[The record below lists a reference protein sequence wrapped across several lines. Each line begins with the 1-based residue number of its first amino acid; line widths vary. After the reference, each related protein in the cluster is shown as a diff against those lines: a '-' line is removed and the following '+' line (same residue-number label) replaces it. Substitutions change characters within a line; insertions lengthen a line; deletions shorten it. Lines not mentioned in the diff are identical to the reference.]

1 LVLAFMRSV
10 GRTAR
15 PLVLRSSA
23 ALGSEQIGFLDRG
36 ASVVIIEAVTNQC
49 GTVRALVALEAEGDT
64 PVGWVTSYK
73 AGVEMVQVGSAVPIN
88 GGFFTSAAALYDSSR
103 KPSPERDANRVALM
117 GEMSERYERMNARL
131 ERQRSEVAG
140 QSVGGVRSSR
150 SSRSSF
156 RSRSSRRKHVSS
168 PPLSPSHGDDK
179 DATPTGDDVALPE
192 MAAQSPDQGGP
203 SQSKREIPKAKAPP
217 PISSAMLQSTA
228 DELHARAVV
237 EQSMHFDTLPIRMVA
252 LLASKKK
259 PIDELLREWD
269 RNGDGSI
276 DSKEF
281 RVCMRNL
288 GGIFKTVPVGEI
300 DAMFTSL
307 DSDHSGD
314 ISMGEL
320 KTQLNRMKAEAG
332 ARERQTAAAHEK
344 GRRLQEIAELYRD
357 AAEIRRSLD
366 DLEQATATLENR
378 NSLDL
383 KLGELLR
390 KRTLKIADV
399 LNSWDTDCG
408 GTVDVKEFSTKIK
421 GLGLPAE
428 PAEMK
433 ALFERLDLDGDGQL
447 TTAEIKISFNEL
459 MNAAERAKADA
470 KAGRK
475 RIVEIS
481 RASKSSHEIAL
492 AALTELEPTHPGAEV
507 DEVDVT

>member
-36 ASVVIIEAVTNQC
+36 ASVVIIEAVTNQG
-49 GTVRALVALEAEGDT
+49 GTVRALVALEAEGST
-64 PVGWVTSYK
+64 PVGWVTAYK
-73 AGVEMVQVGSAVPIN
+73 AGVEMVQVGSAVPIS

-117 GEMSERYERMNARL
+117 GEMSQRYERMNARL

-140 QSVGGVRSSR
+140 QSFGGVRSSR
-150 SSRSSF
+150 SSRSF
-156 RSRSSRRKHVSS
+156 RRKYTSN
-168 PPLSPSHGDDK
+168 PPVSPSHGEDK
-179 DATPTGDDVALPE
+179 EATATGDDVALPE
-192 MAAQSPDQGGP
+192 MAAQSPDQDGP
-203 SQSKREIPKAKAPP
+203 SQGKRDIPKAKAPP

-237 EQSMHFDTLPIRMVA
+237 EQSMHFDTLPIRMVS

-259 PIDELLREWD
+259 PVDELLREWD

-300 DAMFTSL
+300 DAMFASL
-307 DSDHSGD
+307 DTDHSGD

-332 ARERQTAAAHEK
+332 ARERETTAAHEK

-399 LNSWDTDCG
+399 LSTWDTDCG

-421 GLGLPAE
+421 GLGLAAE

-433 ALFERLDLDGDGQL
+433 VLFERLDLDGDGHL
-447 TTAEIKISFNEL
+447 TTAEIQISFNEL

-481 RASKSSHEIAL
+481 RAAKSSQEIAL
-492 AALTELEPTHPGAEV
+492 AALTELEPTHPGAEQ
-507 DEVDVT
+507 VDVT